1 MKRLY
6 VSVDIEGICGI
17 ADWQETR
24 IDDAQGAY
32 FRREMTMEAAA
43 LCRAACDAGVEDI
56 VVKDAHDSG
65 RSIDPSLLPEQA
77 SLIRAWTRDP
87 YSMMAGIDDSF
98 IGACYLGYHSAAG
111 SDGNPLAH
119 TLNTNSQRIHVNG
132 LPASEFLLNA
142 YTASSFGVPSLVLS
156 GDSALCESARAIAP
170 NLRTVAVFEGIGAAT
185 RSVHPARAHRAIA
198 DAVSDALADDPVGLI
213 VDLPDRFDVAIEFV
227 STRHAMARRA
237 SFYPGASRDGACGVI
252 FSALRWLDV
261 LAFLSFVL

>member
-17 ADWQETR
+17 ADWTETR

-32 FRREMTMEAAA
+32 FRREMTLEAAA
-43 LCRAACDAGVEDI
+43 LCRAACDAGVDDI

-87 YSMMAGIDDSF
+87 YSMMAGLDESF
-98 IGACYLGYHSAAG
+98 IGACYLGYHSEAG

-119 TLNTNSQRIHVNG
+119 TLNTNSQRIQVNG
-132 LPASEFLLNA
+132 LPASELLLNA

-156 GDSALCESARAIAP
+156 GDSALCESALTIAP

-185 RSVHPARAHRAIA
+185 RSVHPARAQRAIA
-198 DAVSDALADDPVGLI
+198 DAVSDALAADPTDMI
-213 VDLPDRFDVAIEFV
+213 VALPDRFDVSIEFV

-237 SFYPGASRDGACGVI
+237 SFYPGATRDGACGVL
-252 FSALRWLDV
+252 FAATRWIDV
-261 LAFLSFVL
+261 LAFLQFVL